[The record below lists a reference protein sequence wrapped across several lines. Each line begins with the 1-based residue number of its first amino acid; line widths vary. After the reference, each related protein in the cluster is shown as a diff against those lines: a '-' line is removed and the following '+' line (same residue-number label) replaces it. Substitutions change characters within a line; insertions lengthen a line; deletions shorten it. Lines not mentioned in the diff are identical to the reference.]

1 MKTAIQQCAQ
11 DLFETDLSHDVKTKI
26 VDILH
31 KHLMTEKEQIKE
43 AVMHGLWNN
52 EIVEMDNYS
61 EIYYNETFEVFSND
75 SPKAVA

>member
-31 KHLMTEKEQIKE
+31 KHLTTEKEQIKE

-52 EIVEMDNYS
+52 EIVEMANYS

-75 SPKAVA
+75 SNQAVP

>member
-11 DLFETDLSHDVKTKI
+11 DLFETDLSHEVKIKI

-31 KHLMTEKEQIKE
+31 THLTTEKEQIKE

-52 EIVEMDNYS
+52 EVVEMANYS

-75 SPKAVA
+75 SNQA

>member
-11 DLFETDLSHDVKTKI
+11 DIFESDLTSECKSKLVN
-26 VDILH
+26 ILH
-31 KHLMTEKEQIKE
+31 THLKTEKQQIKK

-52 EIVEMDNYS
+52 EVVEMANYS

-75 SPKAVA
+75 SNQAE